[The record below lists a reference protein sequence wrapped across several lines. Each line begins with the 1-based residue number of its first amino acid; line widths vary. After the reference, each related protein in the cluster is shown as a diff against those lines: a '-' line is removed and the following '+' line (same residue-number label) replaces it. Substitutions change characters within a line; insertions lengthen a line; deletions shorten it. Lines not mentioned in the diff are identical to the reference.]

1 MSENT
6 RKYYIT
12 KGEEFEK
19 AFKYV
24 DALNSYLE
32 AFDIKEC
39 SNEDEPDYFAPSFIE
54 DKIAFLAYRLGDY
67 RKALTFG
74 GMAYRLN
81 PSDTR
86 LKNNLPFYTDGILYT
101 NPKQNLDNYVSDYI
115 IKMFDSDKTVLDVGP
130 YDGRWSDKLR
140 GHFKHLDAVEA
151 FEPYIEQYGLKSK
164 YDNIYISDV
173 LNFDFDYYNLIIIGD
188 VLEHLTIEDAQKL
201 IDKIYNKCDNFIIIV
216 PYEYPQDEYD
226 ANEYQIHKQED
237 LTHEIMKQRY
247 PKLMRIAYDEVR
259 GVYIKNESKYA
270 CEDLNLTPERKLPKT
285 LEVALIYYS
294 NRSYGIATGVI
305 EDSLEEM
312 TDEEKALSRYY
323 LGLCYKNMNNDF
335 EALKGF
341 LEAVDCIPSYKTAY
355 YEAFKI
361 LEKSGLW
368 TDFEYYLRKAIK
380 HKNEKCPLDTEEILY
395 WENLLFIQMTFVLSN
410 LGKKFE
416 AYGYAALALETDM
429 SEERK
434 KIADYNYDEM
444 KKELMGT
451 LQI

>member
-6 RKYYIT
+6 RKYYIAQ
-12 KGEEFEK
+12 GEEFEK
-19 AFKYV
+19 ESEYEK
-24 DALNSYLE
+24 ALASYLE
-32 AFDIKEC
+32 AFNIKEC
-39 SNEDEPDYFAPSFIE
+39 TSEDEPDYFAPAFIE
-54 DKIAFLAYRLGDY
+54 DKIGFLAYRLGDY
-67 RKALTFG
+67 RKALTYG

-81 PSDTR
+81 PSDQR

-101 NPKQNLDNYVSDYI
+101 NPKQNLDNYLTEYI
-115 IKMFDSDKTVLDVGP
+115 VGRFDSDKTVLDVGP

-151 FEPYIEQYGLKSK
+151 FEPYVETYGLKNK
-164 YDNIYISDV
+164 YDNIFISDI
-173 LNFDFDYYNLIIIGD
+173 LDFDFDYYNLIIIGD
-188 VLEHLTIEDAQKL
+188 VLEHLTIEDARRL
-201 IDKIYNKCDNFIIIV
+201 IDKIYNKCDDFVIVV

-237 LTHEIMKQRY
+237 LTDEIMKQRY
-247 PKLMRIAYDEVR
+247 PNLVRIAYDEVR
-259 GVYIKNESKYA
+259 GAYIKKTSNAVNEV
-270 CEDLNLTPERKLPKT
+270 NLTPVRKMPKT
-285 LEVALIYYS
+285 LEVALTYFS
-294 NRSYGIATGVI
+294 GKSYGIAAGVI
-305 EDSLEEM
+305 EDSLETM
-312 TDEEKALSRYY
+312 TDEEEALSKYY
-323 LGLCYKNMNNDF
+323 LGLCYKNMDNDF

-341 LEAVDCIPSYKTAY
+341 LEAVDFAPNYKSAY

-368 TDFEYYLRKAIK
+368 SDFEYYLKQAFE
-380 HKNEKCPLDTEEILY
+380 HKDEVCPLDTEEILY
-395 WENLLFIQMTFVLSN
+395 WDNLLLIQLTFVLSN

-429 SEERK
+429 SEERR
-434 KIADYNYDEM
+434 KIAEHNYEEM